1 MDIEKEKTLRLM
13 VTETFSKQVKFTS
26 ALGTEM
32 VRAAIICGAGQ
43 FCKPE
48 NKRPGLQVDGR

>member
-1 MDIEKEKTLRLM
+1 M